1 MFICIIMCTPYQPL
15 KDSGEREGNGERER
29 EKERRREREKGGGD
43 VLIVS

>member
-29 EKERRREREKGGGD
+29 EKEREGGGD